1 MSVLQGDELENYVNT
16 GFSKQQLASSA
27 RPTQHAYSRHNTAI
41 ARLVHKVDF
50 SISSFPFPIS
60 SFLLLERPHVY
71 SRIFKRNGKWKME
84 IGMSGM
90 GFRTNAN
97 YHCTNGN
104 WNEEM
109 GNGKWEMRKRK

>member
-60 SFLLLERPHVY
+60 SFLLLERPPGSGLETASRELVY
-71 SRIFKRNGKWKME
+71 MSHPCSSAAVAPQPVLKR
-84 IGMSGM
+84 
-90 GFRTNAN
+90 
-97 YHCTNGN
+97 
-104 WNEEM
+104 EM
-109 GNGKWEMRKRK
+109 ADNHRPV